1 LKKQEKTERD
11 PMSNG
16 QSERRE
22 MTGAEMVVQAL
33 IDNGVKHLFGYPGGA
48 VLPIYDELFQQDAV
62 QHILVRHEQGAGH
75 AAEGYARSTGKAGVM
90 LVTSGPGAT
99 NAVTP
104 LQDALMDSI
113 PLVCLTGQVPTSL
126 IGSDAFQE
134 CDTVGITRP
143 CTKHNWLVKDVN
155 ELSAII
161 HEAFHVATTGRPGP
175 VVVDIPK
182 DVQFAR
188 GIYTPPQTAPRTSYQ
203 PKIQG
208 DLDKIKAAVEMLA
221 GAKKPIIYSGGGVVN
236 SGPEASHLLRE
247 LVDLTG
253 FPITSTLMGLGAY
266 PASGKNWLGMLGMH
280 GTYEA
285 NMAMHDCDVMLCV
298 GARFDDRITG
308 RLNAFSPN
316 SKKIHIDIDPS
327 SINKNVRADIGILG
341 DVGRVLEDLV
351 RLWRATA
358 KTDKKTLYPWWEQ
371 IARWRARDSL
381 AYKPS
386 NDVIM
391 PQYAIERLYELT
403 KDRDTYIT
411 TEVGQHQMWAAQ
423 HFHFD
428 KPNHWMTSGGLGTMG
443 YGLPAALGVQIAHP
457 EALVIDIAGDASVQ
471 MTIQEMSAAVQYDA
485 PIKIFILNNQY
496 MGMVRQWQ
504 QLLHG
509 NRLSHSYTEAMPD
522 FVKLAEAYGGHGI
535 RCEKP
540 GDLDDAIKE
549 MISVKKPVLFDCRV
563 ANLANCFPMIPSGKA
578 HNEMLLPDEATDE
591 AVANAIDAKGRELV

>member
-1 LKKQEKTERD
+1 MTADKQDCDNHT
-11 PMSNG
+11 S
-16 QSERRE
+16 QRRE
-22 MTGAEMVVQAL
+22 MTGAEMVIQAL
-33 IDNGVKHLFGYPGGA
+33 IDQGVTDIFGYPGGA
-48 VLPIYDELFQQDAV
+48 VLPIYDELHQQDKINHV
-62 QHILVRHEQGAGH
+62 LVRHEQGAGH
-75 AAEGYARSTGKAGVM
+75 AAEGYARSTGKVGVM

-113 PLVCLTGQVPTSL
+113 PLVCISGQVPTTL

-134 CDTVGITRP
+134 CDTIGITRP

-155 ELSAII
+155 DLARIL
-161 HEAFHVATTGRPGP
+161 HEAFHVARTGRPGP
-175 VVVDIPK
+175 VLVDVPK
-182 DVQFAR
+182 DVQFAT
-188 GIYTPPQTAPRTSYQ
+188 GFYTPPETAPRTSYR
-203 PKIQG
+203 PKIEG
-208 DLDKIKAAVEMLA
+208 DIEAIKQAVALMA
-221 GAKKPIIYSGGGVVN
+221 TAKRPVIYSGGGVIN
-236 SGPEASHLLRE
+236 SGPQASHLLRE
-247 LVDLTG
+247 LVELTN

-285 NMAMHDCDVMLCV
+285 NMTMHDCDVMVCI

-308 RLNAFSPN
+308 RLNGFSPN

-327 SINKNVRADIGILG
+327 SINKAVRVDIPVVG
-341 DVGRVLEDLV
+341 DVGRVLEDMV
-351 RLWRATA
+351 RLWRASSEKPEKKA
-358 KTDKKTLYPWWEQ
+358 IGEWWAQIDK
-371 IARWRARDSL
+371 WRSRKSL
-381 AYKPS
+381 SYTRNK
-386 NDVIM
+386 DVIM
-391 PQYAIERLYELT
+391 PQYALERLYALT
-403 KDRDTYIT
+403 KDRDTFIT

-423 HFHFD
+423 FYGFE
-428 KPNHWMTSGGLGTMG
+428 KPNRWMTSGGLGTMG

-457 EALVIDIAGDASVQ
+457 NSLVIDIAGDASVQ
-471 MTIQEMSAAVQYDA
+471 MTMQEMSAAVQYEA

-509 NRLSHSYTEAMPD
+509 NRLSHSYTEALPD

-540 GDLDDAIKE
+540 GDLDDAIQE
-549 MISVKKPVLFDCRV
+549 MIDVKKPVLFDCRV

-591 AVANAIDAKGRELV
+591 AVANAIDAKGRQLV

>member
-1 LKKQEKTERD
+1 
-11 PMSNG
+11 
-16 QSERRE
+16 

-33 IDNGVKHLFGYPGGA
+33 KDNGVEHIFGYPGGA
-48 VLPIYDELFQQDAV
+48 VLPIYDELFQQDDIE
-62 QHILVRHEQGAGH
+62 HILVRHEQGAGH

-126 IGSDAFQE
+126 IGSDGFQE

-155 ELSAII
+155 DLARTI

-188 GIYTPPQTAPRTSYQ
+188 GTYVSPQTAPRTSYK
-203 PKIQG
+203 PKLQG
-208 DLDKIKAAVEMLA
+208 DLEKIKAAVELMA
-221 GAKKPIIYSGGGVVN
+221 GAKKPILYTGGGVVN

-253 FPITSTLMGLGAY
+253 FPITSTLMGLGSY

-285 NMAMHDCDVMLCV
+285 NMAMHDCDVMVCI

-316 SKKIHIDIDPS
+316 SKKIHIDVDPS
-327 SINKNVRADIGILG
+327 SINKNVRVDVGILG
-341 DVGRVLEDLV
+341 DCGRVLEDMV

-381 AYKPS
+381 AYKP
-386 NDVIM
+386 NPDVIM

-403 KDRDTYIT
+403 KDKDTYIT

-428 KPNHWMTSGGLGTMG
+428 KPNRWMTSGGLGTMG
-443 YGLPAALGVQIAHP
+443 YGLPAALGVQIAHRD
-457 EALVIDIAGDASVQ
+457 ALVIDIAGDASVQ

-540 GDLDDAIKE
+540 DELDDAIKE
-549 MISVKKPVLFDCRV
+549 MITVKKPVIFDCRV
-563 ANLANCFPMIPSGKA
+563 ATLANCFPMIPSGKA

>member
-1 LKKQEKTERD
+1 
-11 PMSNG
+11 MSG
-16 QSERRE
+16 HSDSGRRE

-33 IDNGVKHLFGYPGGA
+33 KDNGVKHLFGYPGGA
-48 VLPIYDELFQQDAV
+48 VLPIYDELFQQDDV

-75 AAEGYARSTGKAGVM
+75 AAEGYARSTGKPGVM

-113 PLVCLTGQVPTSL
+113 PLVCITGQVPTSL

-134 CDTVGITRP
+134 CDTIGITRP

-155 ELSAII
+155 DLSRIL

-188 GIYTPPQTAPRTSYQ
+188 GTYTPPQTAPRTSYQ

-208 DLDKIKAAVEMLA
+208 DLDKIKEAVALMA
-221 GAKKPIIYSGGGVVN
+221 SAKRPVLYSGGGVVN
-236 SGPEASHLLRE
+236 SGPEASQLLRE

-266 PASGKNWLGMLGMH
+266 PKSGKNWLGMLGMH
-280 GTYEA
+280 GSYEA
-285 NMAMHDCDVMLCV
+285 NMAMHDCDVMVCI

-327 SINKNVRADIGILG
+327 SINKNVRADVPILG
-341 DVGRVLEDLV
+341 DVGRVLEDMV

-358 KTDKKTLYPWWEQ
+358 KADKKTLYPWWEQ
-371 IARWRARDSL
+371 IAKWRARDSF
-381 AYKPS
+381 AYKHNS
-386 NDVIM
+386 DVIM
-391 PQYAIERLYELT
+391 PQYAVQRLYELT
-403 KDRDTYIT
+403 RHLDTYIT

-423 HFHFD
+423 HYGFE
-428 KPNHWMTSGGLGTMG
+428 KPNRWMTSGGLGTMG

-457 EALVIDIAGDASVQ
+457 ESLVIDIAGDASVQ
-471 MTIQEMSAAVQYDA
+471 MCIQEMSCAVQYDA
-485 PIKIFILNNQY
+485 PIKVFILNNQY

-535 RCEKP
+535 RCDKP
-540 GDLDDAIKE
+540 DELDDAIKE
-549 MISVKKPVLFDCRV
+549 MISVKKPVIFDCRV
-563 ANLANCFPMIPSGKA
+563 ATLANCFPMIPSGKA

-591 AVANAIDAKGRELV
+591 AVANAIDARGRELV

>member
-1 LKKQEKTERD
+1 
-11 PMSNG
+11 
-16 QSERRE
+16 
-22 MTGAEMVVQAL
+22 MVIQAL
-33 IDNGVKHLFGYPGGA
+33 RDNGVAHIFGYPGGA
-48 VLPIYDELFQQDAV
+48 VLPIYDELFQQDDV

-75 AAEGYARSTGKAGVM
+75 AAEGYARATGKAGVM

-113 PLVCLTGQVPTSL
+113 PLVCITGQVPTSL

-155 ELSAII
+155 DLAAIL

-182 DVQFAR
+182 DVQFAK
-188 GIYTPPQTAPRTSYQ
+188 GIYTPPQTAPRTSYH
-203 PKIQG
+203 PKVQG
-208 DLDKIKAAVEMLA
+208 DMEAIKAAVELMA
-221 GAKKPIIYSGGGVVN
+221 NAKRPVIYSGGGVIN
-236 SGPEASHLLRE
+236 SGTEASHLLRE

-266 PASGKNWLGMLGMH
+266 PASGPNWLGMLGMH

-285 NMAMHDCDVMLCV
+285 NMTMHDCDVMLCI

-327 SINKNVRADIGILG
+327 SINKNVPADIPILG
-341 DVGRVLEDLV
+341 DVGRVMEDMV

-358 KTDKKTLYPWWEQ
+358 RADKARLAPWWEQ
-371 IARWRARDSL
+371 IDKWRARDSL
-381 AYKPS
+381 AYRP
-386 NDVIM
+386 NDDVIM
-391 PQYAIERLYELT
+391 PQYAIQRLYELT
-403 KDRDTYIT
+403 KNRDTYIT

-423 HFHFD
+423 HYGFE
-428 KPNHWMTSGGLGTMG
+428 KPNRWMTSGGLGTMG

-457 EALVIDIAGDASVQ
+457 DALVIDIAGDASVQ
-471 MTIQEMSAAVQYDA
+471 MTMQEMSCAVQYNA
-485 PIKIFILNNQY
+485 PIKIFILNNQH

-522 FVKLAEAYGGHGI
+522 FIKLAEAYGGHGI

-540 GDLDDAIKE
+540 GDLDDAIQE
-549 MISVKKPVLFDCRV
+549 MIDVRKPVLFDCRV

-591 AVANAIDAKGRELV
+591 VVANAIDAKGRALV

>member
-1 LKKQEKTERD
+1 MEQRAPEPKAQETGR
-11 PMSNG
+11 
-16 QSERRE
+16 QE

-33 IDNGVKHLFGYPGGA
+33 RDNGVKHIFGYPGGA
-48 VLPIYDELFQQDAV
+48 VLPIYDELFQQEEIE
-62 QHILVRHEQGAGH
+62 HILVRHEQGAGH

-113 PLVCLTGQVPTSL
+113 PLVCITGQVPTAL

-143 CTKHNWLVKDVN
+143 CTKHNWLVRDVN
-155 ELSAII
+155 QLAAVL

-182 DVQFAR
+182 DVQFAK
-188 GIYTPPQTAPRTSYQ
+188 GIYTPPQQAPRTSYQ
-203 PKIQG
+203 PPVSGDEEKIR
-208 DLDKIKAAVEMLA
+208 AAVALMA
-221 GAKKPIIYSGGGVVN
+221 SARRPVIYSGGGVVN
-236 SGPEASHLLRE
+236 AGPEASQFLRE
-247 LVDLTG
+247 LVELTN

-285 NMAMHDCDVMLCV
+285 NMAMHDCDVMICI

-308 RLNAFSPN
+308 RLDAFSPN
-316 SKKIHIDIDPS
+316 SRKIHVDIDPS
-327 SINKNVRADIGILG
+327 SINKNVHVDIPIIG
-341 DVGRVLEDLV
+341 DAGRVLEEMV
-351 RLWRATA
+351 RLWRASA
-358 KTDKKTLYPWWEQ
+358 KAEKAALTPWWEQ
-371 IARWRARDSL
+371 IDRWRARQSL
-381 AYKPS
+381 AYKHNS
-386 NDVIM
+386 DIIM
-391 PQYAIERLYELT
+391 PQYAIQRLYELT
-403 KDRDTYIT
+403 KGREVYIT

-423 HFHFD
+423 HFGFER
-428 KPNHWMTSGGLGTMG
+428 PNRWMTSGGLGTMG

-457 EALVIDIAGDASVQ
+457 DALVIDIAGDASVL
-471 MTIQEMSAAVQYDA
+471 MTMQEMSSAVQHRA

-509 NRLSHSYTEAMPD
+509 NRLSHSYTEALPD
-522 FVKLAEAYGGHGI
+522 FVKLAEAYGCHGI

-540 GDLDDAIKE
+540 GDLDDAIRE
-549 MISVKKPVLFDCRV
+549 MISIDQPVIFDCRV

-591 AVANAIDAKGRELV
+591 AVANAIDAQGRALV